1 MKPAYCEIESL
12 LKLSARIGRDRLL
25 TQASNGN
32 TSIKLD
38 RTLWIKASGKWLSN
52 ALKEDIL
59 VPVDLDTAKDCVWRN
74 KDFKSVWIDV
84 SGRDLKPSIETG
96 MHAVLGHR
104 VVIHVHSVNSI
115 AVAIRSDARQQLRR
129 RLEGLHWEWVPYVAS
144 GLPLAAAVERVVRN
158 SPRTDVIVLGNHGL
172 IVCGKDCDTVE
183 ELLDEVEVRL
193 ALHPR
198 HAPEFDDEFL
208 RRLAQGSGWR
218 LPEHT
223 ALHSLATDAISGEI
237 FSRGVLYP
245 CQAIFLGAVEQYKY
259 FYAEHDSEAA
269 KVLKCRRGEAFVLV
283 KEKGVLISDNIAS
296 AEYETVLGLVQVL
309 QRVDD
314 PSAIRYLTSGELKAV
329 SRLAAYRTTS
339 VGFETPALSA

>member
-329 SRLAAYRTTS
+329 SRLATYQTTS
-339 VGFETPALSA
+339 VGFERPALSA